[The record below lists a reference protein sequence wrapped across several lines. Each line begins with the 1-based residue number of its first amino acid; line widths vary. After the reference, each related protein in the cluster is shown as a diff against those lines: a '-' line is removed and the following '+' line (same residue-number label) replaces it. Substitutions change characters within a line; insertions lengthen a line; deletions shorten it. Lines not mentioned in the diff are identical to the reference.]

1 MLCAINEVLLLN
13 YKNDLI
19 YLRQNNKQ
27 QCLERSGVSIVQLCL
42 LTTMLPAALS
52 PSLKLP
58 HCFNTKLS
66 LYKKMIRPQ
75 TYLTEITSPS
85 DLVVSS
91 HSVSFLER
99 SRSPLSFVSTT
110 NVIICLSREPEFR
123 VVTRQSSQTASY
135 LLLINGIPFPKSTFQ
150 DSGHVSGLL
159 ST

>member
-1 MLCAINEVLLLN
+1 MLCTINEVLLLN
-13 YKNDLI
+13 YKHDLKN
-19 YLRQNNKQ
+19 YDETTKDS
-27 QCLERSGVSIVQLCL
+27 LERRGVSIVQLCL

-58 HCFNTKLS
+58 HCFNTQVS

-91 HSVSFLER
+91 HSISFLER

-123 VVTRQSSQTASY
+123 VESQMIT
-135 LLLINGIPFPKSTFQ
+135 LVVDTK
-150 DSGHVSGLL
+150 DK
-159 ST
+159 